1 MVAATAARTI
11 LRQRPTRTRTTG
23 TAIAAAT
30 RMDAIRR
37 RRHRRHRHR
46 HQTRTRTAVAD
57 AEVVPV
63 TVLVRRGNHG
73 RDWVT
78 LRRRVGRTG
87 RTLGNRFWGRPC
99 TVPALTRHP
108 VPSRYTH
115 RLRANR
121 PASQNDRG
129 CRPCLGSQRHM
140 QTSIGVSPVVKHIQ
154 D

>member
-1 MVAATAARTI
+1 MTAAVVVATAARTT
-11 LRQRPTRTRTTG
+11 LRQRPTRTRTIG
-23 TAIAAAT
+23 TAIVAET
-30 RMDAIRR
+30 RTDAVR
-37 RRHRRHRHR
+37 RRHHR

-63 TVLVRRGNHG
+63 TVLVRYGNHG

-78 LRRRVGRTG
+78 LRRRVGRIG

-108 VPSRYTH
+108 VPSRYTR
-115 RLRANR
+115 RLRENR

-140 QTSIGVSPVVKHIQ
+140 QMSIGVSPAVKHNIQ